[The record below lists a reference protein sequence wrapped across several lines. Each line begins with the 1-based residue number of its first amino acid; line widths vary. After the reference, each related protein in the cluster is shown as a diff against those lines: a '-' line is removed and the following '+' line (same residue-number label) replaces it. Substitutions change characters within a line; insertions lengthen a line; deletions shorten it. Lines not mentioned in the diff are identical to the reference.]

1 MKTNLRKPTVLLLA
15 LLGLIFPAVSAIH
28 AQSPEPTAAPEPL
41 DLQFSPQGG
50 FYLHGI
56 SVELAAPEG
65 RIYYTLDGTT
75 PSARSEVYQGDPIR
89 ITHTTVLRAIAVS
102 GSGKSRAIG
111 HTYFIDEPES
121 TFPIISIGVTP
132 ALLFDPSRGVF
143 MQGGRAVDTLW
154 SKPGAN
160 FWSRRELPA
169 NVEIFE
175 PDGRCV
181 YRSVTGFRLFGG
193 MSRLFPQKSIALAAR
208 SMYGE
213 KRIKHKFFG
222 KKGPD
227 KFKYL
232 VLRNSGSDFGKTQFR
247 DALMSAMVDDWDI
260 DKQDYRP
267 SHVYINGQYWGIYN
281 IREKVNRFFIESHHE
296 GVNGDSIDL
305 MEHRYTRKRGSMRHY
320 LELLKFLEEHDL
332 SNPANYAYVK
342 TQMEVDNFMNYQ
354 IAQIY
359 FDNQDAGGNI
369 KYWRPQTPDGRW
381 RWILYDTDWGYGL
394 HDRNAYRNNSL
405 AFHTE
410 PNGPAWPNPPWSTFL
425 LRKLLENDDF
435 GKDFVNRF
443 ADHLNTCFSADRA
456 VSLVDSF
463 YQMYLPEIPRH
474 LRRWNLSRNVW
485 EDEVAIVR
493 TFARERPTYLRM
505 HLMERFR
512 TGPQHRFMVS
522 TNEGGRLLIN
532 DNISISNDSLE
543 VTYFERYPVKV
554 RVVAHHG
561 YRFSHWEGIEADE
574 TLRELTFAPSEKITR
589 VRAVFERFTHPL
601 EGKLVINEICPKNG
615 KAGDWIELFN
625 TSKAQVSLTK
635 WTLGDL
641 KRNEFIFP
649 EVYIDPNDYL
659 VICRDSARFVQAYP
673 GAYNVIGGL
682 NFGLNKRREDLG
694 LYSILGAMVDSI
706 SYEVPPLDT
715 AFTLNLLLPY
725 LDNSDQDNWEVRLGD
740 GSPNAANP
748 YYVESRVRV
757 AQEQWVQ
764 MGVATGVLLLGL
776 ILLALRHRGVL

>member
-1 MKTNLRKPTVLLLA
+1 MKRTILVSLILA
-15 LLGLIFPAVSAIH
+15 LCLVLN
-28 AQSPEPTAAPEPL
+28 AQSSLAPPEPPPPVEL
-41 DLQFSPQGG
+41 FFSPEGG
-50 FYLHGI
+50 FYPDAVT
-56 SVELAAPEG
+56 VEITAPG
-65 RIYYTLDGTT
+65 ADVFYTTDGSL
-75 PSARSEVYQGDPIR
+75 PSRSTLPYRRAIR
-89 ITHTTVLRAIAVS
+89 IDKTTILRVIAFHADGRQSPVLS
-102 GSGKSRAIG
+102 
-111 HTYFIDEPES
+111 HTYFIGEPPS
-121 TFPIISIGVTP
+121 AFAVVSIGITP
-132 ALLFDPSRGVF
+132 NFLFHPQQGLF
-143 MQGGRAVDTLW
+143 MLGSNVIDTLW
-154 SKPGAN
+154 KKPGAN

-435 GKDFVNRF
+435 RKDFVNRF